1 MQRYI
6 LIRLGQSVITLL
18 GVSLIVFMMA
28 RISGNPLYVL
38 LPPEAPPEAFERLTK
53 LWGLDRPLHEQ
64 YFTFIANAVQGN
76 FGQSFK
82 WQGQSAMGLVLQRL
96 PATLELAAFAIIFS
110 ILLAVPIGVLSATK
124 RDTWMDMGGKMIA
137 LLGQS
142 LPQFWLGIVLIWV
155 FAANLGWFPTSGR
168 GGIQNII
175 LPGIALGWFSVA
187 ALMRL
192 IRSSMLNVLDTEF
205 VKLARVKG
213 LPEGKVIWK
222 HALKNASIAPITFF
236 GAIIVQL
243 ITGSVTIETVFSWPG
258 VGLLALEAV
267 NARDY
272 QVVQAVAFLGSA
284 AFVFMN
290 LLLDIGYAYIDPR
303 VRYT

>member
-1 MQRYI
+1 MDT
-6 LIRLGQSVITLL
+6 LGKI
-18 GVSLIVFMMA
+18 
-28 RISGNPLYVL
+28 
-38 LPPEAPPEAFERLTK
+38 
-53 LWGLDRPLHEQ
+53 
-64 YFTFIANAVQGN
+64 
-76 FGQSFK
+76 
-82 WQGQSAMGLVLQRL
+82 
-96 PATLELAAFAIIFS
+96 
-110 ILLAVPIGVLSATK
+110 
-124 RDTWMDMGGKMIA
+124 IA

-142 LPQFWLGIVLIWV
+142 LPTFWLGIVLIWV

-168 GGIQNII
+168 GGLQNIV

-187 ALMRL
+187 AFMRL
-192 IRSSMLNVLDTEF
+192 IRSSMLNVLDTEY

-213 LPEGKVIWK
+213 LPERKVIWK

-290 LLLDIGYAYIDPR
+290 LLLDIAYAYIDPR